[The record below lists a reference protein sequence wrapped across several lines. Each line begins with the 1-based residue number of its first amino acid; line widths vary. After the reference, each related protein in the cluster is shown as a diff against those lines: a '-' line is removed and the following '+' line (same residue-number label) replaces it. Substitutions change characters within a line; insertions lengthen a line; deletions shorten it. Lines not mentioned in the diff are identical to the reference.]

1 MPKKKVQSYAF
12 MREKP
17 PRFARRF
24 HRACARRNSEL
35 IIVTARKKFRRCLK
49 IKKKEAKT
57 MEILLLFFKAF
68 LFVSEITFELWKR
81 TKRKAF
87 DDEIIK
93 RLICL
98 ENAH

>member
-1 MPKKKVQSYAF
+1 
-12 MREKP
+12 
-17 PRFARRF
+17 
-24 HRACARRNSEL
+24 
-35 IIVTARKKFRRCLK
+35 
-49 IKKKEAKT
+49 

-93 RLICL
+93 RLDCL
-98 ENAH
+98 ENEIKRLNP